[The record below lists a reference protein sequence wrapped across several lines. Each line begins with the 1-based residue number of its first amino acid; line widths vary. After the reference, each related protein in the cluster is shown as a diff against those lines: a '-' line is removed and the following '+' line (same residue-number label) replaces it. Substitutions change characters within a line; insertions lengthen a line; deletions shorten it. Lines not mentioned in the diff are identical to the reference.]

1 MVQLIL
7 NPAYLPI
14 ADVSE
19 IGLFGEILPD
29 ESVGVLIQPFLP
41 RMVRAAKISLRFQ
54 CFGYFGVL
62 VELAANVGKGA
73 AEAAG
78 LGGLALTKLPKGAP
92 MQTKNCRLLGKQKDM
107 KTIRLKFLL
116 VRRIM
121 LNLSH

>member
-29 ESVGVLIQPFLP
+29 ESIGVLIQPFLP
-41 RMVRAAKISLRFQ
+41 RMVRAAKIGFRLQ

-62 VELAANVGKGA
+62 VELFVIRPTSMFFLQNISFLVIM
-73 AEAAG
+73 
-78 LGGLALTKLPKGAP
+78 GGVVISQNFYGFSIFCFHYKIFFVDGFY
-92 MQTKNCRLLGKQKDM
+92 
-107 KTIRLKFLL
+107 I
-116 VRRIM
+116 
-121 LNLSH
+121 LNLVVFIHKMFF